1 MMTTINIHL
10 SETTLKINGLKSLRQ
25 RLKEGIEKLKSSTCF
40 LQKTYHSFKDT
51 HYLQVKG

>member
-10 SETTLKINGLKSLRQ
+10 SETTLKINDLKSLRQ

-51 HYLQVKG
+51 HYLPVKG